1 MSFRRYLALP
11 AVLAMLA
18 LAGLNGP
25 AATAGPVEPEA
36 ALADPRPNI
45 LLINTDDQRATGTME
60 VMPKTVQFF
69 GTGGVT
75 YPNAFVTTS
84 LCCPSRTSLFT
95 GRYAHNH
102 GITGNGLDDE
112 VDALDQTQFIQAIL
126 QDSGYHTAMVGKYLT
141 TYALSRDP
149 EHYDRWLTTTGG
161 YQDVPYNVDST
172 IRTINGYYTNVL
184 GDYATQFLTDFESE
198 DDQPWFLYVA
208 PQAPHAGFVPQRK
221 YADAP
226 VPAWDYPES
235 FNEADISDKPE
246 SWRGKQNAE
255 RVEEIRQSQL
265 RTLISVDNMLRR
277 ITKHMTALDETRD
290 TIAIFTS
297 DNGFMWGEH
306 RIFPDKRHPYTESV
320 TVPLMIRWPAQVP
333 GGTPGSTDPRIVANV
348 DMLPTLLE
356 AAGATPTLDNPI
368 DGQSLLSA
376 PPRSRILL
384 EYFKSADSSVPPW
397 KALRT
402 TNWQYT
408 ERYNSTTGD
417 LTGRE
422 YYNLVADPLQLNNLL
437 GDATTANDP
446 DVDALSRK
454 LNRVRNCVAA
464 DCP

>member
-1 MSFRRYLALP
+1 
-11 AVLAMLA
+11 
-18 LAGLNGP
+18 
-25 AATAGPVEPEA
+25 
-36 ALADPRPNI
+36 
-45 LLINTDDQRATGTME
+45 
-60 VMPKTVQFF
+60 
-69 GTGGVT
+69 
-75 YPNAFVTTS
+75 
-84 LCCPSRTSLFT
+84 
-95 GRYAHNH
+95 
-102 GITGNGLDDE
+102 
-112 VDALDQTQFIQAIL
+112 
-126 QDSGYHTAMVGKYLT
+126 MVGKYLT

-208 PQAPHAGFVPQRK
+208 PQAPHSGFVPQRK
-221 YADAP
+221 YVDAP
-226 VPAWDYPES
+226 VPTWDYPES

-408 ERYNSTTGD
+408 ERYNSTTGE

-446 DVDALSRK
+446 NVDALSRQ